1 MTMVYLY
8 VGRTDE
14 KTVRLLRERVSS
26 LPRSNALLRVHLFD
40 VRRVLLF
47 FFMSPSSFDVEHR
60 NADVASSPVFISARL
75 KRERCAVKNRY
86 DSDSGKEEM
95 ETFGKVGRSSK
106 LIHDYLILL
115 IRSSRSPSEASSIF
129 HYPRLERY

>member
-1 MTMVYLY
+1 MTIVYLY

-26 LPRSNALLRVHLFD
+26 LPRSNALLHCVHLFD

-47 FFMSPSSFDVEHR
+47 FFMSPSSFDVKHR

-75 KRERCAVKNRY
+75 NRERCAVKNRY
-86 DSDSGKEEM
+86 DSDSGKGEM
-95 ETFGKVGRSSK
+95 ETFGEVRESSK
-106 LIHDYLILL
+106 LILDYLILL
-115 IRSSRSPSEASSIF
+115 T
-129 HYPRLERY
+129 